1 MAVTHK
7 LIPDT
12 LVDASNIEPMTIFL
26 DELSDGNTGTGMLT
40 DVGNGLLIMAISD
53 LESQPL
59 LGSTITINVKSN
71 ADTKSTITLS
81 VSYDSGDSYNAIAAY
96 VISGDDESSFT
107 FATYNG
113 ASEAGDTDQLNQS
126 QVNDMLIAVQ
136 SSVGGTM
143 VHDVN
148 ITIDNGKGGRIRISA
163 DSGRVFFRQGR
174 VRI

>member
-7 LIPDT
+7 LIPAA
-12 LVDASNIEPMTIFL
+12 LVDASNIEPMSIFL
-26 DELSDGNTGTGMLT
+26 SELSDGNTGTGMHT
-40 DVGNGLLIMAISD
+40 DVGNGLLIMSMSD

-59 LGSTITINVKSN
+59 LGSTISINVKSN
-71 ADTKSTITLS
+71 VDTKSVIILS
-81 VSYDSGDSYNAIAAY
+81 VSYDSGDSYNGIASY
-96 VISGDDESSFT
+96 VISEDDESSFT

-126 QVNDMLIAVQ
+126 QVNDMFIAIQ
-136 SSVGGTM
+136 ASVGGTM

-148 ITIDNGKGGRIRISA
+148 ITIDNGKGGRIRI
-163 DSGRVFFRQGR
+163 DSRVFFRQGR